1 MPDHE
6 ILEQAKRIRYD
17 LTALQAKVTELLQM
31 AARLPEPDID
41 TRTCPECGLTAR
53 ALPPGVTLA
62 DHLHNVHGI
71 DEDDPDEPAGS
82 TTAAPDATVSD

>member
-31 AARLPEPDID
+31 AAKLPEPKPDE
-41 TRTCPECGLTAR
+41 RTCPECGLEAK
-53 ALPPGVTLA
+53 ALPRSATLA
-62 DHLHNVHGI
+62 DHRWRAHGV
-71 DEDDPDEPAGS
+71 DESGDS
-82 TTAAPDATVSD
+82 TTTAQDATVAD